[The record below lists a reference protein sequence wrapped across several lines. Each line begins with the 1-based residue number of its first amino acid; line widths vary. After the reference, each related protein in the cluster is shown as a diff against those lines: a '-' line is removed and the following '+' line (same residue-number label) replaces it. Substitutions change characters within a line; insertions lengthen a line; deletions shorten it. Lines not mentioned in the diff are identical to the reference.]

1 MKPVDLNALLAN
13 YYDTDL
19 YLAVNKDRTRV
30 VGTGKTI
37 QDAVEVAAH
46 HGYSEPIIMRAP
58 SRKNLDDGLH
68 F

>member
-13 YYDTDL
+13 YYDTGL
-19 YLAVNKDRTRV
+19 YLAVNKDLTSV

-37 QDAVEVAAH
+37 QDAVEVAVQ
-46 HGYSEPIIMRAP
+46 HGYYDPIIMRAP